1 MKAFLDFIANNHV
14 VAIIVA
20 AVIAVAVATLI
31 IVSAKKKQKKRDKEY
46 AEMFKEVPIVNDD
59 TEEINANEN
68 LPEFTVHEMDWL
80 KGERGFEGVLRTKL
94 PPLKAQPETAASN
107 AKSTATPDDGEA
119 KQTKQA
125 TQPENIGKDEP
136 KNVATA
142 TDETS
147 KSAKKQKKSSKKA
160 ENEAKKKIATDGNA
174 GTNAETVAIA
184 STQLSIDDLTEK
196 KIADPDEKAISDEKV
211 ISDEK
216 AIADASENVKTE
228 NIKEEQMKK
237 ETAKRATVKAE
248 ANTPA
253 EKVATEKTVAEKT
266 AARRTA
272 TEKVAAEKPVTNKTE
287 KVIAEKPATDKTEKV
302 VTEKPAANKTE
313 NVVAEKTATDKTE
326 NVVTEKP
333 ATDKTDKKT
342 LGKWIIK
349 EKGEGE
355 FVAYL
360 YANNKELMLTSE
372 TYSSPDGAKKGIA
385 TIRKNAAI
393 DDNFTYY
400 RDKNKNYFF
409 KLKTSKNR
417 FLCVGETYANK
428 SACLK
433 SIESVKNFVDSP
445 LAEKIEKDVT
455 VINYTPMQDETY
467 VPRKNSGKWIISKL
481 DDETYFAQ
489 LFASNGELL
498 LSSESYASYSSA
510 KDAVENIT
518 QNGLNGNFI
527 IDSDKKGRY
536 FFKIRNAQ
544 KLTLCVG
551 ETYSQLTACQSAIE
565 SVFGFLKTAKLAEG
579 K

>member
-1 MKAFLDFIANNHV
+1 MKAILDFIANNRAVTIIFAAV
-14 VAIIVA
+14 VVIAVVVFLIVA
-20 AVIAVAVATLI
+20 A
-31 IVSAKKKQKKRDKEY
+31 KKNQKKRDKEY
-46 AEMFKEVPIVNDD
+46 AEMFKEVPIVNAD

-80 KGERGFEGVLRTKL
+80 KGERGFKGVLRTKL
-94 PPLKAQPETAASN
+94 PPVKAQRETEANNPKPTENADAKATRSLRPESG
-107 AKSTATPDDGEA
+107 PDNTVKA
-119 KQTKQA
+119 
-125 TQPENIGKDEP
+125 NDES
-136 KNVATA
+136 
-142 TDETS
+142 DE
-147 KSAKKQKKSSKKA
+147 SAKKQKKSGKKA
-160 ENEAKKKIATDGNA
+160 EKDGKRKTATNDNK
-174 GTNAETVAIA
+174 ETGAAV

-196 KIADPDEKAISDEKV
+196 NAAETDEKTF
-211 ISDEK
+211 
-216 AIADASENVKTE
+216 ADASESVKSVKKE
-228 NIKEEQMKK
+228 NIKEEIMKK
-237 ETAKRATVKAE
+237 GSTKNATVKTKADI
-248 ANTPA
+248 PA
-253 EKVATEKTVAEKT
+253 EKVATEQTVAEKS
-266 AARRTA
+266 A
-272 TEKVAAEKPVTNKTE
+272 TEKNTQE
-287 KVIAEKPATDKTEKV
+287 KVVAEKPA
-302 VTEKPAANKTE
+302 A
-313 NVVAEKTATDKTE
+313 
-326 NVVTEKP
+326 
-333 ATDKTDKKT
+333 DKKS

-360 YANNKELMLTSE
+360 YANNKEIMLTSE

-393 DDNFTYY
+393 DENFTYY

-417 FLCVGETYANK
+417 LLCAGETYANK

-433 SIESVKNFVDSP
+433 SIESGKNFVDSP

-455 VINYTPMQDETY
+455 IINYTPGQDEAYT
-467 VPRKNSGKWIISKL
+467 PRKNSGKWVISEL
-481 DDETYFAQ
+481 DDETFIAQ

-527 IDSDKKGRY
+527 IDSDKKGRF

-565 SVFGFLKTAKLAEG
+565 SVFGFLKTAKLAEE

>member
-1 MKAFLDFIANNHV
+1 MKAILDFIANNRV
-14 VAIIVA
+14 VTIIFAAVVVIAVVVFLIVA
-20 AVIAVAVATLI
+20 A
-31 IVSAKKKQKKRDKEY
+31 KKNQKKRDKEY
-46 AEMFKEVPIVNDD
+46 AEMFKEVPIVNAD

-94 PPLKAQPETAASN
+94 PPVKAQRGTEANNPKPTVN
-107 AKSTATPDDGEA
+107 ADA
-119 KQTKQA
+119 QA
-125 TQPENIGKDEP
+125 TRTLRPESEPNDTVKANDES
-136 KNVATA
+136 
-142 TDETS
+142 DE
-147 KSAKKQKKSSKKA
+147 SAKKQKKSGKKT
-160 ENEAKKKIATDGNA
+160 EKDGKRKTATNDNK
-174 GTNAETVAIA
+174 ETVAA
-184 STQLSIDDLTEK
+184 VSTQLSIDDLTEK
-196 KIADPDEKAISDEKV
+196 NAAETDEKT
-211 ISDEK
+211 
-216 AIADASENVKTE
+216 IADASESVKSVKKE
-228 NIKEEQMKK
+228 NIKEEIMKK
-237 ETAKRATVKAE
+237 GSTKNSTVKTE
-248 ANTPA
+248 ADIPA
-253 EKVATEKTVAEKT
+253 EKVATEQTVAEKSV
-266 AARRTA
+266 
-272 TEKVAAEKPVTNKTE
+272 TEKTTKE
-287 KVIAEKPATDKTEKV
+287 KVIAEKPA
-302 VTEKPAANKTE
+302 A
-313 NVVAEKTATDKTE
+313 
-326 NVVTEKP
+326 
-333 ATDKTDKKT
+333 DKKA

-360 YANNKELMLTSE
+360 YANNKEIMLTSE

-393 DDNFTYY
+393 DENFTYY

-417 FLCVGETYANK
+417 LLCAGETYANK

-455 VINYTPMQDETY
+455 IINYTPGQDEAYT
-467 VPRKNSGKWIISKL
+467 PRKNSGKWVISEL
-481 DDETYFAQ
+481 DDETFIAQ

-527 IDSDKKGRY
+527 IDSDKKGRF

-565 SVFGFLKTAKLAEG
+565 SVFGFLKTAKLAEE

>member
-1 MKAFLDFIANNHV
+1 MKAILDFITNNRV
-14 VAIIVA
+14 VTIIFAAVVVIAVVVFIIVA
-20 AVIAVAVATLI
+20 
-31 IVSAKKKQKKRDKEY
+31 AKKKQKKRDKEY
-46 AEMFKEVPIVNDD
+46 AEMFKEVPIVNAD

-94 PPLKAQPETAASN
+94 PPVKAQRETEANNPKPTEN
-107 AKSTATPDDGEA
+107 ADE
-119 KQTKQA
+119 QA
-125 TQPENIGKDEP
+125 TRTLRPESGPNNTVKANDES
-136 KNVATA
+136 
-142 TDETS
+142 DE
-147 KSAKKQKKSSKKA
+147 SAKKQKKSGKKA
-160 ENEAKKKIATDGNA
+160 EKDGKRKTATNDNK
-174 GTNAETVAIA
+174 ETGAAV

-196 KIADPDEKAISDEKV
+196 NADETDEKTF
-211 ISDEK
+211 
-216 AIADASENVKTE
+216 ADASESVKSVKIE
-228 NIKEEQMKK
+228 NIKEEIMKK
-237 ETAKRATVKAE
+237 GSTKKSTAKTE
-248 ANTPA
+248 ADIPA
-253 EKVATEKTVAEKT
+253 EKVATEQTVAEKSV
-266 AARRTA
+266 
-272 TEKVAAEKPVTNKTE
+272 TEKTTKE
-287 KVIAEKPATDKTEKV
+287 KVIAEKPA
-302 VTEKPAANKTE
+302 A
-313 NVVAEKTATDKTE
+313 
-326 NVVTEKP
+326 
-333 ATDKTDKKT
+333 DKKA

-360 YANNKELMLTSE
+360 YANNKEIMLTSE

-393 DDNFTYY
+393 DENFTYY

-417 FLCVGETYANK
+417 LLCAGETYANK

-455 VINYTPMQDETY
+455 IINYTPGQDEAYT
-467 VPRKNSGKWIISKL
+467 PRKNSGKWVISEL
-481 DDETYFAQ
+481 DDETFIAQ

-527 IDSDKKGRY
+527 IDSDKKGRF

-565 SVFGFLKTAKLAEG
+565 SVFGFLKTAKLAEE

>member
-1 MKAFLDFIANNHV
+1 MKAILDFIANNRV
-14 VAIIVA
+14 VTIIFAAVIVIAVVVFLIVA
-20 AVIAVAVATLI
+20 A
-31 IVSAKKKQKKRDKEY
+31 KKNQKKRDKEY
-46 AEMFKEVPIVNDD
+46 AEMFKEVPIVNAD

-94 PPLKAQPETAASN
+94 PPVKAQRETEANNPKPTENADAKATRTLRPESGPNNTVKAN
-107 AKSTATPDDGEA
+107 
-119 KQTKQA
+119 
-125 TQPENIGKDEP
+125 DES
-136 KNVATA
+136 
-142 TDETS
+142 DE
-147 KSAKKQKKSSKKA
+147 SAKKQKKTGKKA
-160 ENEAKKKIATDGNA
+160 EKDGKRKTATNDNK
-174 GTNAETVAIA
+174 ETGAAA

-196 KIADPDEKAISDEKV
+196 NADETDEKTF
-211 ISDEK
+211 
-216 AIADASENVKTE
+216 ADASESVKSVKKE
-228 NIKEEQMKK
+228 NIKEEIMKK
-237 ETAKRATVKAE
+237 GSTKNSTAKTE
-248 ANTPA
+248 ADVPA
-253 EKVATEKTVAEKT
+253 EKVATEQTVAEKSV
-266 AARRTA
+266 
-272 TEKVAAEKPVTNKTE
+272 TEKTTKE
-287 KVIAEKPATDKTEKV
+287 KVIAEKPMA
-302 VTEKPAANKTE
+302 
-313 NVVAEKTATDKTE
+313 
-326 NVVTEKP
+326 
-333 ATDKTDKKT
+333 DKKT
-342 LGKWIIK
+342 LGKWVIK

-360 YANNKELMLTSE
+360 YANNKEIMLTSE

-393 DDNFTYY
+393 DENFTYY

-417 FLCVGETYANK
+417 LLCAGETYANK

-455 VINYTPMQDETY
+455 IINYTPGQDEAYT
-467 VPRKNSGKWIISKL
+467 PRKNSGKWVISEL
-481 DDETYFAQ
+481 DDETFIAQ

-527 IDSDKKGRY
+527 IDSDKKGRF

-565 SVFGFLKTAKLAEG
+565 SVFGFLKTAKLAEE

>member
-1 MKAFLDFIANNHV
+1 MKAILDFIARNRVPALIIAAV
-14 VAIIVA
+14 VAI
-20 AVIAVAVATLI
+20 AVVTLI
-31 IVSAKKKQKKRDKEY
+31 IVSAKKRQKKRDKEY
-46 AEMFKEVPIVNDD
+46 AEMFKEVPIVNADA
-59 TEEINANEN
+59 EEINANEN

-94 PPLKAQPETAASN
+94 PPVKSQPETAENSAASAEN
-107 AKSTATPDDGEA
+107 DDA
-119 KQTKQA
+119 DTTKQTA
-125 TQPENIGKDEP
+125 RPEKIETSKP
-136 KNVATA
+136 KNAVTA
-142 TDETS
+142 TDETA
-147 KSAKKQKKSSKKA
+147 KSAKKQKKTSKKTDK
-160 ENEAKKKIATDGNA
+160 ETKKKFATDDA
-174 GTNAETVAIA
+174 AETVAPV
-184 STQLSIDDLTEK
+184 STQLSIDDIAEK
-196 KIADPDEKAISDEKV
+196 NDAETDEKAIT
-211 ISDEK
+211 
-216 AIADASENVKTE
+216 DASESINKTK
-228 NIKEEQMKK
+228 N
-237 ETAKRATVKAE
+237 
-248 ANTPA
+248 
-253 EKVATEKTVAEKT
+253 VAEKP
-266 AARRTA
+266 A
-272 TEKVAAEKPVTNKTE
+272 TEE
-287 KVIAEKPATDKTEKV
+287 ISAEKPATDKK
-302 VTEKPAANKTE
+302 A
-313 NVVAEKTATDKTE
+313 
-326 NVVTEKP
+326 
-333 ATDKTDKKT
+333 

-349 EKGEGE
+349 EKGDGE

-372 TYSSPDGAKKGIA
+372 TYSTPDGAKKGIA
-385 TIRKNAAI
+385 TIKKNAAI

-417 FLCVGETYANK
+417 FLCAGETYANK

-455 VINYTPMQDETY
+455 VINYTPAQDETY
-467 VPRKNSGKWIISKL
+467 VPRKNSGKWVISKL

-510 KDAVENIT
+510 RDAVGNIT

-536 FFKIRNAQ
+536 FFKIRNAH

-551 ETYSQLTACQSAIE
+551 ETYSQLTACQNAIE
-565 SVFGFLKTAKLAEG
+565 SVFGFLKTAKLAEN

>member
-1 MKAFLDFIANNHV
+1 MKAILDFIANNRV
-14 VAIIVA
+14 VTIIFAAVVVIAVVVFLIVA
-20 AVIAVAVATLI
+20 A
-31 IVSAKKKQKKRDKEY
+31 KKNQKKRDKEY

-94 PPLKAQPETAASN
+94 PPVKAQRETEANNPKPTEN
-107 AKSTATPDDGEA
+107 ADE
-119 KQTKQA
+119 QA
-125 TQPENIGKDEP
+125 TRTLRPESGPNNTVKANDES
-136 KNVATA
+136 
-142 TDETS
+142 DE
-147 KSAKKQKKSSKKA
+147 SAKKQKKSGKKA
-160 ENEAKKKIATDGNA
+160 EKDGKRKTATNDNK
-174 GTNAETVAIA
+174 ETGAAV

-196 KIADPDEKAISDEKV
+196 NADKTDEKTF
-211 ISDEK
+211 
-216 AIADASENVKTE
+216 ADASESVKSVKIE
-228 NIKEEQMKK
+228 NIKEEIMKK
-237 ETAKRATVKAE
+237 GSTKNSTAKTE
-248 ANTPA
+248 ADIPA
-253 EKVATEKTVAEKT
+253 EKVATEQTVAEKSV
-266 AARRTA
+266 
-272 TEKVAAEKPVTNKTE
+272 TEKTTKE
-287 KVIAEKPATDKTEKV
+287 KVIAEKPA
-302 VTEKPAANKTE
+302 A
-313 NVVAEKTATDKTE
+313 
-326 NVVTEKP
+326 
-333 ATDKTDKKT
+333 DKKT

-360 YANNKELMLTSE
+360 YANNKEIMLTSE

-393 DDNFTYY
+393 DENFTYY

-417 FLCVGETYANK
+417 LLCAGETYANK

-455 VINYTPMQDETY
+455 IINYTPGQDEAYT
-467 VPRKNSGKWIISKL
+467 PRKNSGKWVISEL
-481 DDETYFAQ
+481 DDETFIAQ

-527 IDSDKKGRY
+527 IDSDKKGRF

-565 SVFGFLKTAKLAEG
+565 SVFGFLKTAKLAEE

>member
-1 MKAFLDFIANNHV
+1 MKAILDFIANNRV
-14 VAIIVA
+14 VTIIFAAVVVIAVVVFLIVA
-20 AVIAVAVATLI
+20 A
-31 IVSAKKKQKKRDKEY
+31 KKRQKKRDKEY
-46 AEMFKEVPIVNDD
+46 AEMFKEVPIVNAD

-94 PPLKAQPETAASN
+94 PPVKAQRGTEANNPKPTENADAQTTRTLRPESGPNNTVKAN
-107 AKSTATPDDGEA
+107 
-119 KQTKQA
+119 
-125 TQPENIGKDEP
+125 DES
-136 KNVATA
+136 
-142 TDETS
+142 DE
-147 KSAKKQKKSSKKA
+147 SAKKQKKSGKKA
-160 ENEAKKKIATDGNA
+160 EKDGKRKTATNDNK
-174 GTNAETVAIA
+174 ETGAAV

-196 KIADPDEKAISDEKV
+196 NAAETDEKTF
-211 ISDEK
+211 
-216 AIADASENVKTE
+216 ADASESVKSVKKE
-228 NIKEEQMKK
+228 NIKEEIMKK
-237 ETAKRATVKAE
+237 GSTKNSTVKTE
-248 ANTPA
+248 ADVPA
-253 EKVATEKTVAEKT
+253 EKVATEQTVAEKSV
-266 AARRTA
+266 
-272 TEKVAAEKPVTNKTE
+272 TEKTTKE
-287 KVIAEKPATDKTEKV
+287 KVVAEKPA
-302 VTEKPAANKTE
+302 A
-313 NVVAEKTATDKTE
+313 
-326 NVVTEKP
+326 
-333 ATDKTDKKT
+333 DKKA
-342 LGKWIIK
+342 LGKWVIK

-360 YANNKELMLTSE
+360 YANNKEIMLTSE

-393 DDNFTYY
+393 DENFTYY

-417 FLCVGETYANK
+417 LLCAGETYANK

-455 VINYTPMQDETY
+455 IINYTPGQDEAYT
-467 VPRKNSGKWIISKL
+467 PRKNSGKWVIFEL
-481 DDETYFAQ
+481 DDETFIAQ

-527 IDSDKKGRY
+527 IDSDKKGRF
-536 FFKIRNAQ
+536 FFKIRNSQ

-565 SVFGFLKTAKLAEG
+565 SVFGFLKTAKLAEE

>member
-1 MKAFLDFIANNHV
+1 MKAILDFIANNRV
-14 VAIIVA
+14 VTIIFA
-20 AVIAVAVATLI
+20 AVVVIAVVVFLIVA
-31 IVSAKKKQKKRDKEY
+31 AKKKQKKRDKEY
-46 AEMFKEVPIVNDD
+46 AEMFKEVPIVNAD

-94 PPLKAQPETAASN
+94 PPVKAQRETEANNPKPTENADAKATRTLRPESGPNNTVKAN
-107 AKSTATPDDGEA
+107 
-119 KQTKQA
+119 
-125 TQPENIGKDEP
+125 DES
-136 KNVATA
+136 
-142 TDETS
+142 DE
-147 KSAKKQKKSSKKA
+147 SAKKQKKSGKKA
-160 ENEAKKKIATDGNA
+160 EKDGKRKTATNDNK
-174 GTNAETVAIA
+174 ETGAAV

-196 KIADPDEKAISDEKV
+196 NAAETDEKTF
-211 ISDEK
+211 
-216 AIADASENVKTE
+216 ADASESDKSVKIE
-228 NIKEEQMKK
+228 NIKEEIMKK
-237 ETAKRATVKAE
+237 GSTKNSTVKTE
-248 ANTPA
+248 ADIPA
-253 EKVATEKTVAEKT
+253 EKVATEQTVAEKS
-266 AARRTA
+266 A
-272 TEKVAAEKPVTNKTE
+272 TEKTTKE
-287 KVIAEKPATDKTEKV
+287 KVVAEKPA
-302 VTEKPAANKTE
+302 A
-313 NVVAEKTATDKTE
+313 
-326 NVVTEKP
+326 
-333 ATDKTDKKT
+333 DKKA

-360 YANNKELMLTSE
+360 YANNKEIMLTSE

-393 DDNFTYY
+393 DENFTYY

-417 FLCVGETYANK
+417 LLCAGETYANK

-455 VINYTPMQDETY
+455 IINYTPGQDEAYT
-467 VPRKNSGKWIISKL
+467 PRKNSGKWVISEL
-481 DDETYFAQ
+481 DDETFIAQ

-527 IDSDKKGRY
+527 IDSDKKGRF

-565 SVFGFLKTAKLAEG
+565 SVFGFLKTAKLAEE

>member
-1 MKAFLDFIANNHV
+1 MKAILDFIANNRV
-14 VAIIVA
+14 VTIIFA
-20 AVIAVAVATLI
+20 AVVVIAVVVFLIVA
-31 IVSAKKKQKKRDKEY
+31 AKKKQKKRDKEY

-94 PPLKAQPETAASN
+94 PPVKAQRETEANNPKPTEN
-107 AKSTATPDDGEA
+107 ADA
-119 KQTKQA
+119 QA
-125 TQPENIGKDEP
+125 TRTLRPESGPNNTVKANDES
-136 KNVATA
+136 
-142 TDETS
+142 DE
-147 KSAKKQKKSSKKA
+147 SAKKQKKSGKKA
-160 ENEAKKKIATDGNA
+160 EKDGKRKTATNDNK
-174 GTNAETVAIA
+174 ETGAAV

-196 KIADPDEKAISDEKV
+196 NADETDEKTF
-211 ISDEK
+211 
-216 AIADASENVKTE
+216 ADASESVKSVKKE
-228 NIKEEQMKK
+228 NIKEEIMKK
-237 ETAKRATVKAE
+237 GSTKNSTAKTE
-248 ANTPA
+248 ADIPA
-253 EKVATEKTVAEKT
+253 EKVATEQTVAEKSV
-266 AARRTA
+266 
-272 TEKVAAEKPVTNKTE
+272 TEKTTKE
-287 KVIAEKPATDKTEKV
+287 KVVAEKPA
-302 VTEKPAANKTE
+302 
-313 NVVAEKTATDKTE
+313 
-326 NVVTEKP
+326 
-333 ATDKTDKKT
+333 TDKKT
-342 LGKWIIK
+342 LGKWVIK

-360 YANNKELMLTSE
+360 YANNKEIMLTSE

-393 DDNFTYY
+393 DENFTYY

-417 FLCVGETYANK
+417 LLCAGETYANK

-455 VINYTPMQDETY
+455 IINYTPGQDEAYT
-467 VPRKNSGKWIISKL
+467 PRKNSGKWVISEL
-481 DDETYFAQ
+481 DDETFIAQ

-527 IDSDKKGRY
+527 IDSDKKGRF

-565 SVFGFLKTAKLAEG
+565 SVFGFLKTAKLAEE

>member
-1 MKAFLDFIANNHV
+1 MKAILDFIANNRAVTIIFAAV
-14 VAIIVA
+14 VVIAVVVFLIVA
-20 AVIAVAVATLI
+20 A
-31 IVSAKKKQKKRDKEY
+31 KKNQKKRDKEY
-46 AEMFKEVPIVNDD
+46 AEMFKEVPIVNAD

-94 PPLKAQPETAASN
+94 PPVKAQRETEANNPKPTENADAKATRSLRPESG
-107 AKSTATPDDGEA
+107 PDNTVKA
-119 KQTKQA
+119 
-125 TQPENIGKDEP
+125 NDES
-136 KNVATA
+136 
-142 TDETS
+142 DE
-147 KSAKKQKKSSKKA
+147 SAKKQKKSGKKA
-160 ENEAKKKIATDGNA
+160 EKDGKRKTATNDNK
-174 GTNAETVAIA
+174 ETGAAV

-196 KIADPDEKAISDEKV
+196 NAAETDEKTF
-211 ISDEK
+211 
-216 AIADASENVKTE
+216 ADASESVKSFKKE
-228 NIKEEQMKK
+228 NIKEEIMKK
-237 ETAKRATVKAE
+237 GSTKNATVKTKADI
-248 ANTPA
+248 PA
-253 EKVATEKTVAEKT
+253 EKVATEQTVAEKS
-266 AARRTA
+266 A
-272 TEKVAAEKPVTNKTE
+272 TEKNTQE
-287 KVIAEKPATDKTEKV
+287 KVVAEKPA
-302 VTEKPAANKTE
+302 A
-313 NVVAEKTATDKTE
+313 
-326 NVVTEKP
+326 
-333 ATDKTDKKT
+333 DKKS

-360 YANNKELMLTSE
+360 YANNKEIMLTSE

-393 DDNFTYY
+393 DENFTYY

-417 FLCVGETYANK
+417 LLCAGETYANK

-455 VINYTPMQDETY
+455 IINYTPGQDEAYT
-467 VPRKNSGKWIISKL
+467 PRKNSGKWVISEL
-481 DDETYFAQ
+481 DDETFIAQ

-527 IDSDKKGRY
+527 IDSDKKGRF

-565 SVFGFLKTAKLAEG
+565 SVFGFLKTAKLAEE

>member
-1 MKAFLDFIANNHV
+1 MKAILDFIANNRV
-14 VAIIVA
+14 VTIIFA
-20 AVIAVAVATLI
+20 AVVVIAVVVFLIVA
-31 IVSAKKKQKKRDKEY
+31 AKKKQQKRDKEY
-46 AEMFKEVPIVNDD
+46 AEMFKEVPIVNAD

-94 PPLKAQPETAASN
+94 PPVKAQRETEANNPKPTEN
-107 AKSTATPDDGEA
+107 ADAKATRTLRTESGPNNTVKA
-119 KQTKQA
+119 
-125 TQPENIGKDEP
+125 NDES
-136 KNVATA
+136 
-142 TDETS
+142 DE
-147 KSAKKQKKSSKKA
+147 SAKKQKKSGKKT
-160 ENEAKKKIATDGNA
+160 EKDGKRKTATNDNK
-174 GTNAETVAIA
+174 ETGAVV

-196 KIADPDEKAISDEKV
+196 NAAETDEKT
-211 ISDEK
+211 
-216 AIADASENVKTE
+216 IADASESVKSVKKE
-228 NIKEEQMKK
+228 NIKEEIMKK
-237 ETAKRATVKAE
+237 GSTKSATVKTE
-248 ANTPA
+248 TDTPA
-253 EKVATEKTVAEKT
+253 EKVATEQTVAEKSV
-266 AARRTA
+266 
-272 TEKVAAEKPVTNKTE
+272 TEKTTKE
-287 KVIAEKPATDKTEKV
+287 KVIAEKPA
-302 VTEKPAANKTE
+302 A
-313 NVVAEKTATDKTE
+313 
-326 NVVTEKP
+326 
-333 ATDKTDKKT
+333 DKKA

-360 YANNKELMLTSE
+360 YANNKEIMLTSE

-393 DDNFTYY
+393 DENFTYY

-417 FLCVGETYANK
+417 LLCAGETYANK

-455 VINYTPMQDETY
+455 IINYTPGQDEAYT
-467 VPRKNSGKWIISKL
+467 PRKNSGKWAISEL
-481 DDETYFAQ
+481 DDETFIAQ

>member
-1 MKAFLDFIANNHV
+1 MKAILDFIANNRV
-14 VAIIVA
+14 VTIIFA
-20 AVIAVAVATLI
+20 AVVVIAVVVFLIVA
-31 IVSAKKKQKKRDKEY
+31 AKKKQKKRDKEY

-80 KGERGFEGVLRTKL
+80 KGEKGFEGVLRTKL
-94 PPLKAQPETAASN
+94 PPVKAQRETEANNPKPTEN
-107 AKSTATPDDGEA
+107 ADA
-119 KQTKQA
+119 QA
-125 TQPENIGKDEP
+125 TRTLRPESGPNDTVKANDES
-136 KNVATA
+136 
-142 TDETS
+142 DE
-147 KSAKKQKKSSKKA
+147 SAKKQKKSGKKA
-160 ENEAKKKIATDGNA
+160 EKDGKRKTATNDNK
-174 GTNAETVAIA
+174 ETGAAV

-196 KIADPDEKAISDEKV
+196 NAAETDEKTFAG
-211 ISDEK
+211 
-216 AIADASENVKTE
+216 ASENVKSVKIE
-228 NIKEEQMKK
+228 NIKEEIMKK
-237 ETAKRATVKAE
+237 GSTKNSTVKTE
-248 ANTPA
+248 ADIPA
-253 EKVATEKTVAEKT
+253 EKVATEQTVAEKSV
-266 AARRTA
+266 
-272 TEKVAAEKPVTNKTE
+272 TEKTTKE
-287 KVIAEKPATDKTEKV
+287 KVIAEKPA
-302 VTEKPAANKTE
+302 A
-313 NVVAEKTATDKTE
+313 
-326 NVVTEKP
+326 
-333 ATDKTDKKT
+333 DKKA

-360 YANNKELMLTSE
+360 YANNKEIMLTSE

-393 DDNFTYY
+393 DENFTYY

-417 FLCVGETYANK
+417 LLCAGETYANK

-455 VINYTPMQDETY
+455 IINYTPGQDEAYT
-467 VPRKNSGKWIISKL
+467 PRKNSGKWVISEL
-481 DDETYFAQ
+481 DDETFIAQ

-527 IDSDKKGRY
+527 IDSDKKGRF

-551 ETYSQLTACQSAIE
+551 ETYSQLAACQSAIE
-565 SVFGFLKTAKLAEG
+565 SVFGFLKTAKLAEE

>member
-1 MKAFLDFIANNHV
+1 MKAILDFIANNRV
-14 VAIIVA
+14 VTIIFAAVIVIAVVVFIIVA
-20 AVIAVAVATLI
+20 
-31 IVSAKKKQKKRDKEY
+31 AKKKQKKRDKEY
-46 AEMFKEVPIVNDD
+46 AEMFKELPIVNAD

-94 PPLKAQPETAASN
+94 PPVKAQRETEANNPEPTEN
-107 AKSTATPDDGEA
+107 ADAKATRTLRLESG
-119 KQTKQA
+119 
-125 TQPENIGKDEP
+125 P
-136 KNVATA
+136 KNTVNAN
-142 TDETS
+142 DES
-147 KSAKKQKKSSKKA
+147 DESAKKQKRTGKKA
-160 ENEAKKKIATDGNA
+160 EKDGKRKTATNDNK
-174 GTNAETVAIA
+174 ETGAAV

-196 KIADPDEKAISDEKV
+196 NADKTDEKT
-211 ISDEK
+211 
-216 AIADASENVKTE
+216 IADASESVKSVKEE
-228 NIKEEQMKK
+228 NIKEEIMKK
-237 ETAKRATVKAE
+237 GSTKNSTAKTE
-248 ANTPA
+248 ADIPA
-253 EKVATEKTVAEKT
+253 EKVATEQTVAEKSV
-266 AARRTA
+266 
-272 TEKVAAEKPVTNKTE
+272 TEKTTKE
-287 KVIAEKPATDKTEKV
+287 KVVAEKPA
-302 VTEKPAANKTE
+302 A
-313 NVVAEKTATDKTE
+313 
-326 NVVTEKP
+326 
-333 ATDKTDKKT
+333 DKKA

-360 YANNKELMLTSE
+360 YANNKEIMLTSE
-372 TYSSPDGAKKGIA
+372 TYSSPDGAKKGIT

-393 DDNFTYY
+393 DENFTYY

-417 FLCVGETYANK
+417 LLCAGETYANK

-455 VINYTPMQDETY
+455 IINYTPGQDESYT
-467 VPRKNSGKWIISKL
+467 PRKNSGKWVISEL
-481 DDETYFAQ
+481 DDETFIAQ

-565 SVFGFLKTAKLAEG
+565 SVFGFLKTAKLAEE

>member
-1 MKAFLDFIANNHV
+1 MKAILDFIANNRV
-14 VAIIVA
+14 VTIIFA
-20 AVIAVAVATLI
+20 AVVVIAVVVFLIVA
-31 IVSAKKKQKKRDKEY
+31 AKKKQKKRDKEY

-94 PPLKAQPETAASN
+94 PPVKAQRGTEANNPKPTEN
-107 AKSTATPDDGEA
+107 ADA
-119 KQTKQA
+119 QA
-125 TQPENIGKDEP
+125 TRTLRTEFGPNNTVKANDES
-136 KNVATA
+136 
-142 TDETS
+142 DE
-147 KSAKKQKKSSKKA
+147 SAKKQKKSGKKT
-160 ENEAKKKIATDGNA
+160 EKDGKRKTATNDNK
-174 GTNAETVAIA
+174 ETGAAV

-196 KIADPDEKAISDEKV
+196 TAAETDEKTF
-211 ISDEK
+211 
-216 AIADASENVKTE
+216 ADASESVKSVKIE
-228 NIKEEQMKK
+228 NIKEEIMKK
-237 ETAKRATVKAE
+237 GSTKNSTAKTE
-248 ANTPA
+248 ADIPA
-253 EKVATEKTVAEKT
+253 EKVATEQTVAEKSV
-266 AARRTA
+266 
-272 TEKVAAEKPVTNKTE
+272 TEKNTKE
-287 KVIAEKPATDKTEKV
+287 KVVAEKPA
-302 VTEKPAANKTE
+302 A
-313 NVVAEKTATDKTE
+313 
-326 NVVTEKP
+326 
-333 ATDKTDKKT
+333 DKKT

-360 YANNKELMLTSE
+360 YANNKEIMLTSE

-393 DDNFTYY
+393 DENFTYY

-417 FLCVGETYANK
+417 LLCAGETYANK

-455 VINYTPMQDETY
+455 IINYTPGQDEAYT
-467 VPRKNSGKWIISKL
+467 PRKNSGKWVISEL
-481 DDETYFAQ
+481 DDETFIAQ

-527 IDSDKKGRY
+527 IDSDKKGRF

-565 SVFGFLKTAKLAEG
+565 SVFGFLKTAKLAEE

>member
-1 MKAFLDFIANNHV
+1 MKAILDFIANNRV
-14 VAIIVA
+14 VTIIFA
-20 AVIAVAVATLI
+20 AVVVIAVVVFLIVA
-31 IVSAKKKQKKRDKEY
+31 AKKKQKKRDKEY
-46 AEMFKEVPIVNDD
+46 AEMFKEVPIVNAD

-94 PPLKAQPETAASN
+94 PPVKAQRETEANNPKPTENADAKATRTLRPES
-107 AKSTATPDDGEA
+107 G
-119 KQTKQA
+119 
-125 TQPENIGKDEP
+125 P
-136 KNVATA
+136 KNTVNAN
-142 TDETS
+142 DES
-147 KSAKKQKKSSKKA
+147 DESAKKQKKSGKKT
-160 ENEAKKKIATDGNA
+160 EKDGKRKTATNDNK
-174 GTNAETVAIA
+174 ETGAAV

-196 KIADPDEKAISDEKV
+196 NAAETDEKTF
-211 ISDEK
+211 
-216 AIADASENVKTE
+216 ADASENVKSVKIE
-228 NIKEEQMKK
+228 NIKEEIMKK
-237 ETAKRATVKAE
+237 GSTKSATVKTE
-248 ANTPA
+248 ADVPV
-253 EKVATEKTVAEKT
+253 EKVATEQTVAEKSV
-266 AARRTA
+266 
-272 TEKVAAEKPVTNKTE
+272 TEKTTKE
-287 KVIAEKPATDKTEKV
+287 KVIAEKPA
-302 VTEKPAANKTE
+302 A
-313 NVVAEKTATDKTE
+313 
-326 NVVTEKP
+326 
-333 ATDKTDKKT
+333 DKKT
-342 LGKWIIK
+342 LGKWVIK

-360 YANNKELMLTSE
+360 YANNKEIMLTSE
-372 TYSSPDGAKKGIA
+372 TYSSPD
-385 TIRKNAAI
+385 AAI
-393 DDNFTYY
+393 DENFTYY

-417 FLCVGETYANK
+417 LLCAGETYANK

-455 VINYTPMQDETY
+455 IINYTPGQDEAYT
-467 VPRKNSGKWIISKL
+467 PRKNSGKWVISEL
-481 DDETYFAQ
+481 DDETFIAQ

-527 IDSDKKGRY
+527 IDSDKKGRF

-565 SVFGFLKTAKLAEG
+565 SVFGFLKSAKLAEE

>member
-1 MKAFLDFIANNHV
+1 MKAILDFIANNRV
-14 VAIIVA
+14 VTIIFA
-20 AVIAVAVATLI
+20 AVVVIAVVVFLIVA
-31 IVSAKKKQKKRDKEY
+31 AKKKQQKRDKEY
-46 AEMFKEVPIVNDD
+46 AEMFKEVPIVNAD

-94 PPLKAQPETAASN
+94 PPVKAQRETEANNPKPTEN
-107 AKSTATPDDGEA
+107 ADE
-119 KQTKQA
+119 QA
-125 TQPENIGKDEP
+125 TRTLRPESGP
-136 KNVATA
+136 KNTVNAN
-142 TDETS
+142 DES
-147 KSAKKQKKSSKKA
+147 DESAKKQKKSGKKT
-160 ENEAKKKIATDGNA
+160 EKDGKRKTATNDNK
-174 GTNAETVAIA
+174 ETGAAV

-196 KIADPDEKAISDEKV
+196 NAAETDEKTF
-211 ISDEK
+211 
-216 AIADASENVKTE
+216 ADASENVKSVKIE
-228 NIKEEQMKK
+228 NIKEEIMKK
-237 ETAKRATVKAE
+237 GSTKSATVKTE
-248 ANTPA
+248 ADVPV
-253 EKVATEKTVAEKT
+253 EKVATEQTVAEKSV
-266 AARRTA
+266 
-272 TEKVAAEKPVTNKTE
+272 TEKTTKE
-287 KVIAEKPATDKTEKV
+287 KVIAEKPA
-302 VTEKPAANKTE
+302 A
-313 NVVAEKTATDKTE
+313 
-326 NVVTEKP
+326 
-333 ATDKTDKKT
+333 DKKT
-342 LGKWIIK
+342 LGKWVIK

-360 YANNKELMLTSE
+360 YANNKEIMLTSE

-393 DDNFTYY
+393 DENFTYY

-417 FLCVGETYANK
+417 LLCAGETYANK

-455 VINYTPMQDETY
+455 IINYTPGQDEAYT
-467 VPRKNSGKWIISKL
+467 PRKNSGKWVISEL
-481 DDETYFAQ
+481 DDETFIAQ

-527 IDSDKKGRY
+527 IDSDKKGRF

-565 SVFGFLKTAKLAEG
+565 SVFGFLKSAKLAEE

>member
-1 MKAFLDFIANNHV
+1 MKAILDFIANNRV
-14 VAIIVA
+14 VTIIFAAVVVIAVVVFLIVA
-20 AVIAVAVATLI
+20 A
-31 IVSAKKKQKKRDKEY
+31 KKNQKKRDKEY

-94 PPLKAQPETAASN
+94 PPVKAQRETEANNPKPTEN
-107 AKSTATPDDGEA
+107 ADA
-119 KQTKQA
+119 QA
-125 TQPENIGKDEP
+125 TRTLRPEFGPNNTVKANDES
-136 KNVATA
+136 
-142 TDETS
+142 DE
-147 KSAKKQKKSSKKA
+147 SAKKQKKSGKKA
-160 ENEAKKKIATDGNA
+160 EEDGKRKTATNDNK
-174 GTNAETVAIA
+174 ETGAAV

-196 KIADPDEKAISDEKV
+196 NAAETDEKTF
-211 ISDEK
+211 
-216 AIADASENVKTE
+216 ADASESVKSVKIE
-228 NIKEEQMKK
+228 NIKEEIMKK
-237 ETAKRATVKAE
+237 GSTKNSTAKTE
-248 ANTPA
+248 ADIPA
-253 EKVATEKTVAEKT
+253 EKVATEQTVAEKSV
-266 AARRTA
+266 
-272 TEKVAAEKPVTNKTE
+272 TEKTTKE
-287 KVIAEKPATDKTEKV
+287 KVIAEKPA
-302 VTEKPAANKTE
+302 A
-313 NVVAEKTATDKTE
+313 
-326 NVVTEKP
+326 
-333 ATDKTDKKT
+333 DKKA

-360 YANNKELMLTSE
+360 YANNKEIMLTSE

-393 DDNFTYY
+393 DENFTYY

-417 FLCVGETYANK
+417 LLCAGETYANK

-455 VINYTPMQDETY
+455 IINYTPGQDEAYT
-467 VPRKNSGKWIISKL
+467 PRKNSGKWVISEL
-481 DDETYFAQ
+481 DDETFIAQ

-527 IDSDKKGRY
+527 IDSDKKGRF

-565 SVFGFLKTAKLAEG
+565 SVFGFLKTAKLAEE

>member
-1 MKAFLDFIANNHV
+1 MKAILDFIANNRV
-14 VAIIVA
+14 VTIIFA
-20 AVIAVAVATLI
+20 AVVVIAVVVFLIVA
-31 IVSAKKKQKKRDKEY
+31 AKKKQKKRDKEY
-46 AEMFKEVPIVNDD
+46 AEMFKEVPIVNAD

-94 PPLKAQPETAASN
+94 PPVKAQRETEANNPKPTEN
-107 AKSTATPDDGEA
+107 ADE
-119 KQTKQA
+119 QA
-125 TQPENIGKDEP
+125 TRSLRPESGPNNTVKANDES
-136 KNVATA
+136 
-142 TDETS
+142 D
-147 KSAKKQKKSSKKA
+147 KSAKKQKKSGKKT
-160 ENEAKKKIATDGNA
+160 EKDGKRKTATNDNK
-174 GTNAETVAIA
+174 ETGAVV

-196 KIADPDEKAISDEKV
+196 NADETDEKTF
-211 ISDEK
+211 
-216 AIADASENVKTE
+216 ADASESVKSVKIE
-228 NIKEEQMKK
+228 NIKEEIMKK
-237 ETAKRATVKAE
+237 GSTKNSTTKTDADV
-248 ANTPA
+248 PA
-253 EKVATEKTVAEKT
+253 EKVATEQTVAEKSV
-266 AARRTA
+266 
-272 TEKVAAEKPVTNKTE
+272 TEKTTKE
-287 KVIAEKPATDKTEKV
+287 KVVAEKPA
-302 VTEKPAANKTE
+302 A
-313 NVVAEKTATDKTE
+313 
-326 NVVTEKP
+326 
-333 ATDKTDKKT
+333 DKKA

-360 YANNKELMLTSE
+360 YANNKEIMLTSE

-393 DDNFTYY
+393 DENFTYY

-417 FLCVGETYANK
+417 LLCAGETYK

-455 VINYTPMQDETY
+455 IINYTPGQDEAYT
-467 VPRKNSGKWIISKL
+467 PRKNSGKWVISEL
-481 DDETYFAQ
+481 DDETFIAQ

-527 IDSDKKGRY
+527 IDSDKKGRF

-565 SVFGFLKTAKLAEG
+565 SVFGFLKTAKLAEE

>member
-1 MKAFLDFIANNHV
+1 MKAILDFIANNRV
-14 VAIIVA
+14 VTIIFA
-20 AVIAVAVATLI
+20 AVVVIAVVVFLIVA
-31 IVSAKKKQKKRDKEY
+31 AKKKQKKRDKEY
-46 AEMFKEVPIVNDD
+46 AEMFKEVPIVNAD

-94 PPLKAQPETAASN
+94 PPVKAQRETEANNPKPTEN
-107 AKSTATPDDGEA
+107 ADE
-119 KQTKQA
+119 QA
-125 TQPENIGKDEP
+125 TRTLRPESGPNNTVKANDES
-136 KNVATA
+136 
-142 TDETS
+142 DE
-147 KSAKKQKKSSKKA
+147 SAKKQKKSGKKA
-160 ENEAKKKIATDGNA
+160 EKDGKRKTATNDNK
-174 GTNAETVAIA
+174 ETGAAV

-196 KIADPDEKAISDEKV
+196 NADETDEKTF
-211 ISDEK
+211 
-216 AIADASENVKTE
+216 ADASENVKSVKIE
-228 NIKEEQMKK
+228 NIKEEIMKK
-237 ETAKRATVKAE
+237 GSTKNATVKTE
-248 ANTPA
+248 ADIPV
-253 EKVATEKTVAEKT
+253 EKVATEQTVAEKSV
-266 AARRTA
+266 
-272 TEKVAAEKPVTNKTE
+272 TEKTTKE
-287 KVIAEKPATDKTEKV
+287 KVIAEKPA
-302 VTEKPAANKTE
+302 A
-313 NVVAEKTATDKTE
+313 
-326 NVVTEKP
+326 
-333 ATDKTDKKT
+333 DKKT

-360 YANNKELMLTSE
+360 YANNKEIMLTSE

-393 DDNFTYY
+393 DENFTYY

-417 FLCVGETYANK
+417 LLCAGETYANK

-455 VINYTPMQDETY
+455 IINYTPGQDEAYT
-467 VPRKNSGKWIISKL
+467 PRKNSGKWVISEL
-481 DDETYFAQ
+481 DDETFIAQ

-527 IDSDKKGRY
+527 IDSDKKGRF

-565 SVFGFLKTAKLAEG
+565 SVFGFLKTAKLAEE

>member
-1 MKAFLDFIANNHV
+1 MKAILDFIANNRV
-14 VAIIVA
+14 VTIIFAAVVVIAVVVFLIVA
-20 AVIAVAVATLI
+20 A
-31 IVSAKKKQKKRDKEY
+31 KKRQKNRDKEY
-46 AEMFKEVPIVNDD
+46 AEMFKEVPIVNAD

-94 PPLKAQPETAASN
+94 PPVKAQRETEANNPKPTEN
-107 AKSTATPDDGEA
+107 ADA
-119 KQTKQA
+119 QA
-125 TQPENIGKDEP
+125 TRTLRTESGPNDTVKANDES
-136 KNVATA
+136 
-142 TDETS
+142 DE
-147 KSAKKQKKSSKKA
+147 SAKKQKKSGKQA
-160 ENEAKKKIATDGNA
+160 EKDGKRKTATNDNK
-174 GTNAETVAIA
+174 ETGAAV

-196 KIADPDEKAISDEKV
+196 NADETDEKTF
-211 ISDEK
+211 
-216 AIADASENVKTE
+216 ADASESVKSVKKE
-228 NIKEEQMKK
+228 NIKEEIMKK
-237 ETAKRATVKAE
+237 GSTKNATAKTE
-248 ANTPA
+248 ADIPA
-253 EKVATEKTVAEKT
+253 EKVATEQTVAEKSV
-266 AARRTA
+266 
-272 TEKVAAEKPVTNKTE
+272 TEKTTKE
-287 KVIAEKPATDKTEKV
+287 KVVAEKPA
-302 VTEKPAANKTE
+302 A
-313 NVVAEKTATDKTE
+313 
-326 NVVTEKP
+326 
-333 ATDKTDKKT
+333 DKKT

-360 YANNKELMLTSE
+360 YANNKEIMLTSE

-393 DDNFTYY
+393 DENFTYY

-417 FLCVGETYANK
+417 LLCAGETYANK

-455 VINYTPMQDETY
+455 IINYTPGQDEAYT
-467 VPRKNSGKWIISKL
+467 PRKNSGKWVISEL
-481 DDETYFAQ
+481 DDETFIAQ

-527 IDSDKKGRY
+527 IDSDKKGRF

-565 SVFGFLKTAKLAEG
+565 SVFGFLKTAKLAEE

>member
-1 MKAFLDFIANNHV
+1 MKAILDFIANNRV
-14 VAIIVA
+14 VTIIFAAVVVIAVVVFLIVA
-20 AVIAVAVATLI
+20 A
-31 IVSAKKKQKKRDKEY
+31 KKNQKKRDKEY
-46 AEMFKEVPIVNDD
+46 AEMFKEVPIVNAD

-94 PPLKAQPETAASN
+94 PPVRAQRETEANNPKPTENADEQETRTLRPESGPNNTVKAN
-107 AKSTATPDDGEA
+107 
-119 KQTKQA
+119 
-125 TQPENIGKDEP
+125 DES
-136 KNVATA
+136 
-142 TDETS
+142 DE
-147 KSAKKQKKSSKKA
+147 SAKKQKKSGKKA
-160 ENEAKKKIATDGNA
+160 EKDGKRKTATNDNK
-174 GTNAETVAIA
+174 ETGAAV

-196 KIADPDEKAISDEKV
+196 NADKTDEKTF
-211 ISDEK
+211 
-216 AIADASENVKTE
+216 ADASENVKSVKKE
-228 NIKEEQMKK
+228 NIKEEIMKK
-237 ETAKRATVKAE
+237 GSTKNSTAKTE
-248 ANTPA
+248 ADIPA
-253 EKVATEKTVAEKT
+253 EKVATEQTVAEKSV
-266 AARRTA
+266 
-272 TEKVAAEKPVTNKTE
+272 TEKTAKE
-287 KVIAEKPATDKTEKV
+287 KVIAEKPA
-302 VTEKPAANKTE
+302 A
-313 NVVAEKTATDKTE
+313 
-326 NVVTEKP
+326 
-333 ATDKTDKKT
+333 DKKA

-360 YANNKELMLTSE
+360 YANNKEIMLTSE

-393 DDNFTYY
+393 DENFTYY

-417 FLCVGETYANK
+417 LLCAGETYANK

-455 VINYTPMQDETY
+455 IINYTPGQDEAYT
-467 VPRKNSGKWIISKL
+467 PRKNSGKWVISEL
-481 DDETYFAQ
+481 DDETFIAQ

-527 IDSDKKGRY
+527 IDSDKKGRF

-565 SVFGFLKTAKLAEG
+565 SVFGFLKTAKLAEE

>member
-1 MKAFLDFIANNHV
+1 MKAILDFIASNSV
-14 VAIIVA
+14 VTIILAAII
-20 AVIAVAVATLI
+20 VIAVAMLI
-31 IVSAKKKQKKRDKEY
+31 IVSAKKKQKKRDKAY
-46 AEMFKEVPIVNDD
+46 ADMFKEVPIVNDD
-59 TEEINANEN
+59 SEENNVGEN
-68 LPEFTVHEMDWL
+68 RPEFAVHEMDWL

-94 PPLKAQPETAASN
+94 PPLKAQPETSAIKANSPENSDADAIEQN
-107 AKSTATPDDGEA
+107 AVTATNETV
-119 KQTKQA
+119 K
-125 TQPENIGKDEP
+125 PE
-136 KNVATA
+136 
-142 TDETS
+142 
-147 KSAKKQKKSSKKA
+147 KKQKKSSKKA
-160 ENEAKKKIATDGNA
+160 EKEARKRTEANGNE
-174 GTNAETVAIA
+174 ETFAAA
-184 STQLSIDDLTEK
+184 STQLSIDDIT
-196 KIADPDEKAISDEKV
+196 
-211 ISDEK
+211 
-216 AIADASENVKTE
+216 
-228 NIKEEQMKK
+228 
-237 ETAKRATVKAE
+237 
-248 ANTPA
+248 
-253 EKVATEKTVAEKT
+253 EKT
-266 AARRTA
+266 AAEPDVDVITDASEIAENENDKEENMKKESIDKSVKGKTVNVETKKTA
-272 TEKVAAEKPVTNKTE
+272 QKAPAKITASEKMPAEKAP
-287 KVIAEKPATDKTEKV
+287 AEKPA
-302 VTEKPAANKTE
+302 A
-313 NVVAEKTATDKTE
+313 
-326 NVVTEKP
+326 
-333 ATDKTDKKT
+333 DKKT
-342 LGKWIIK
+342 VGKWIIK

-385 TIRKNAAI
+385 TIKKNATENE
-393 DDNFTYY
+393 NFTYY

-417 FLCVGETYANK
+417 FLCAGETYANK

-455 VINYTPMQDETY
+455 VINYTPGQDAAY
-467 VPRKNSGKWIISKL
+467 VPRKNSGKWVISEL

-565 SVFGFLKTAKLAEG
+565 SVFGFLKTAKLAEN

>member
-1 MKAFLDFIANNHV
+1 MKAILDFIANNRV
-14 VAIIVA
+14 VTIIFA
-20 AVIAVAVATLI
+20 AVVVIAVVVFLIVA
-31 IVSAKKKQKKRDKEY
+31 AKKKQKKRDKEY
-46 AEMFKEVPIVNDD
+46 AEMFKEVPIVNAD

-94 PPLKAQPETAASN
+94 PPVKAQRETEANNPKPTEN
-107 AKSTATPDDGEA
+107 ADA
-119 KQTKQA
+119 QA
-125 TQPENIGKDEP
+125 TRTLRPESGPNDTVKANDES
-136 KNVATA
+136 
-142 TDETS
+142 DE
-147 KSAKKQKKSSKKA
+147 SAKRQKKSSKKA
-160 ENEAKKKIATDGNA
+160 EKDGKRKTATNDNK
-174 GTNAETVAIA
+174 ETGAAV

-196 KIADPDEKAISDEKV
+196 NAAETDEKTF
-211 ISDEK
+211 
-216 AIADASENVKTE
+216 ADASESDKSVKIE
-228 NIKEEQMKK
+228 NIKEEIMKK
-237 ETAKRATVKAE
+237 GSTKNSTVKTE
-248 ANTPA
+248 ADIPA
-253 EKVATEKTVAEKT
+253 EKVATEQTVAEKSV
-266 AARRTA
+266 
-272 TEKVAAEKPVTNKTE
+272 TEKTTKE
-287 KVIAEKPATDKTEKV
+287 KVVAEKPA
-302 VTEKPAANKTE
+302 
-313 NVVAEKTATDKTE
+313 
-326 NVVTEKP
+326 
-333 ATDKTDKKT
+333 TDKKT
-342 LGKWIIK
+342 LGKWVIK

-360 YANNKELMLTSE
+360 YANNKEIMLTSE

-393 DDNFTYY
+393 DENFTYY

-417 FLCVGETYANK
+417 LLCAGETYANK

-455 VINYTPMQDETY
+455 IINYTPGQDEAYT
-467 VPRKNSGKWIISKL
+467 PRKNSGKWVISEL
-481 DDETYFAQ
+481 DDETFIAQ

-527 IDSDKKGRY
+527 IDSDKKGRF

-565 SVFGFLKTAKLAEG
+565 SVFGFLKTAKLAEE

>member
-1 MKAFLDFIANNHV
+1 MKAFLDFIASNHV

-20 AVIAVAVATLI
+20 AVIAIAVATLI

-107 AKSTATPDDGEA
+107 AKSTANPDDGVA
-119 KQTKQA
+119 KQA
-125 TQPENIGKDEP
+125 AQPEKIEKNEP

-142 TDETS
+142 TDEVA
-147 KSAKKQKKSSKKA
+147 KSAKKQKKSSKKT
-160 ENEAKKKIATDGNA
+160 EKEAKKKIATDGAA

-184 STQLSIDDLTEK
+184 SMQLSIDDLTEK
-196 KIADPDEKAISDEKV
+196 KIADPDEKAISDKKAISNEKV
-211 ISDEK
+211 
-216 AIADASENVKTE
+216 IADASESVKTE

-237 ETAKRATVKAE
+237 ESAKRATVKAE

-253 EKVATEKTVAEKT
+253 EKVATEKT

-272 TEKVAAEKPVTNKTE
+272 TEKVAAEKLATNKTE
-287 KVIAEKPATDKTEKV
+287 KVVAEKPATDKTEKA

-313 NVVAEKTATDKTE
+313 NVVTEKPATDKTE

-333 ATDKTDKKT
+333 ATDKTDKKA

-417 FLCVGETYANK
+417 FLCAGETYANK

>member
-1 MKAFLDFIANNHV
+1 MKAILDFIANNRV
-14 VAIIVA
+14 VTIIFA
-20 AVIAVAVATLI
+20 AVVVIAVVVFLIVA
-31 IVSAKKKQKKRDKEY
+31 AKKKQQKRDKEY
-46 AEMFKEVPIVNDD
+46 AEMFKEVPIVNAD

-94 PPLKAQPETAASN
+94 PPVRAQRETEANNPKPTENADAKATRMLRPESGPNDTVKAN
-107 AKSTATPDDGEA
+107 
-119 KQTKQA
+119 
-125 TQPENIGKDEP
+125 DES
-136 KNVATA
+136 
-142 TDETS
+142 DE
-147 KSAKKQKKSSKKA
+147 SAKRQKKSSKKA
-160 ENEAKKKIATDGNA
+160 EKDGKRKTATNDNK
-174 GTNAETVAIA
+174 ETGAAV

-196 KIADPDEKAISDEKV
+196 NADETDEKTF
-211 ISDEK
+211 
-216 AIADASENVKTE
+216 ADASESVKSVKIE
-228 NIKEEQMKK
+228 NIKEEIMKK
-237 ETAKRATVKAE
+237 GSIKKATVKTE
-248 ANTPA
+248 ADIPA
-253 EKVATEKTVAEKT
+253 EKVATEQTVAEKSV
-266 AARRTA
+266 
-272 TEKVAAEKPVTNKTE
+272 TEKTTKE
-287 KVIAEKPATDKTEKV
+287 KVVAEKPA
-302 VTEKPAANKTE
+302 A
-313 NVVAEKTATDKTE
+313 
-326 NVVTEKP
+326 
-333 ATDKTDKKT
+333 DKKA

-360 YANNKELMLTSE
+360 YANNKEIMLTSE

-393 DDNFTYY
+393 DENFTYY

-417 FLCVGETYANK
+417 LLCAGETYANK

-455 VINYTPMQDETY
+455 IINYTPGQDEAYT
-467 VPRKNSGKWIISKL
+467 PRKNSGKWMISEL
-481 DDETYFAQ
+481 DDETFIAQ

-527 IDSDKKGRY
+527 IDSDKKGRF

-565 SVFGFLKTAKLAEG
+565 SVFGFLKTAKLAEE

>member
-1 MKAFLDFIANNHV
+1 MKAILDFIANNRV
-14 VAIIVA
+14 VTIIFA
-20 AVIAVAVATLI
+20 AVVVIAVVVFLIVA
-31 IVSAKKKQKKRDKEY
+31 AKKKQQKRDKEY
-46 AEMFKEVPIVNDD
+46 AEMFKEVPIVNAD

-94 PPLKAQPETAASN
+94 PPVKVQRETEANNPKPTEN
-107 AKSTATPDDGEA
+107 ADA
-119 KQTKQA
+119 QA
-125 TQPENIGKDEP
+125 TRTLRPESGPNNTVKANDES
-136 KNVATA
+136 
-142 TDETS
+142 DE
-147 KSAKKQKKSSKKA
+147 SAKKQKKSGKKA
-160 ENEAKKKIATDGNA
+160 EKDGKRKTATNDNK
-174 GTNAETVAIA
+174 ETGAAV

-196 KIADPDEKAISDEKV
+196 NAAETDEKTF
-211 ISDEK
+211 
-216 AIADASENVKTE
+216 ADASESVKSVKIE
-228 NIKEEQMKK
+228 SIKEEIMKK
-237 ETAKRATVKAE
+237 GSTKNSTAKTE
-248 ANTPA
+248 ADIPA
-253 EKVATEKTVAEKT
+253 EKVATEQTVAEKSV
-266 AARRTA
+266 
-272 TEKVAAEKPVTNKTE
+272 TEKTTKE
-287 KVIAEKPATDKTEKV
+287 KVIAEKPA
-302 VTEKPAANKTE
+302 A
-313 NVVAEKTATDKTE
+313 
-326 NVVTEKP
+326 
-333 ATDKTDKKT
+333 DKKT
-342 LGKWIIK
+342 LGKWVIK

-360 YANNKELMLTSE
+360 YANNKEIMLTSE

-393 DDNFTYY
+393 DENFTYY

-417 FLCVGETYANK
+417 LLCAGETYANK

-455 VINYTPMQDETY
+455 IINYTPGQDEAYT
-467 VPRKNSGKWIISKL
+467 PRKNSGKWVISEL
-481 DDETYFAQ
+481 DDETFIAQ

-527 IDSDKKGRY
+527 IDSDKKGRF

-565 SVFGFLKTAKLAEG
+565 SVFGFLKTAKLAEE

>member
-1 MKAFLDFIANNHV
+1 MKAILDFIANNRV
-14 VAIIVA
+14 VTIIFA
-20 AVIAVAVATLI
+20 AVVVIAVVVFLIVA
-31 IVSAKKKQKKRDKEY
+31 AKKKQKKRDKEY
-46 AEMFKEVPIVNDD
+46 AEMFKEVPIVNAD

-94 PPLKAQPETAASN
+94 PPVKAQRETEANNPKPTEN
-107 AKSTATPDDGEA
+107 ADA
-119 KQTKQA
+119 QA
-125 TQPENIGKDEP
+125 TRTLRPESGPNDTVKANDES
-136 KNVATA
+136 
-142 TDETS
+142 DE
-147 KSAKKQKKSSKKA
+147 SAKRQKKSSKKA
-160 ENEAKKKIATDGNA
+160 EKDGKRKTATNDNK
-174 GTNAETVAIA
+174 ETGAAV

-196 KIADPDEKAISDEKV
+196 NAAETDEKTF
-211 ISDEK
+211 
-216 AIADASENVKTE
+216 ADASESDKSVKIE
-228 NIKEEQMKK
+228 NIKEEIMKK
-237 ETAKRATVKAE
+237 GSTKNSTVKTE
-248 ANTPA
+248 ADIPA
-253 EKVATEKTVAEKT
+253 EKVATEQTVAEKSV
-266 AARRTA
+266 
-272 TEKVAAEKPVTNKTE
+272 TEKTTKE
-287 KVIAEKPATDKTEKV
+287 KVIAEKPAADK
-302 VTEKPAANKTE
+302 A
-313 NVVAEKTATDKTE
+313 
-326 NVVTEKP
+326 
-333 ATDKTDKKT
+333 DKKA

-360 YANNKELMLTSE
+360 YANNKEIMLTSE

-393 DDNFTYY
+393 DENFTYY

-417 FLCVGETYANK
+417 LLCAGETYANK

-455 VINYTPMQDETY
+455 IINYTPGQDEAYT
-467 VPRKNSGKWIISKL
+467 PRKNSGKWVISEL
-481 DDETYFAQ
+481 DDETFIAQ

-527 IDSDKKGRY
+527 IDSDKKGRF

-565 SVFGFLKTAKLAEG
+565 SVFGFLKTAKLAEE

>member
-1 MKAFLDFIANNHV
+1 MKAILDFIANNRV
-14 VAIIVA
+14 VTIIFA
-20 AVIAVAVATLI
+20 AVVVIAVVVFLIVA
-31 IVSAKKKQKKRDKEY
+31 AKKKQQKRDKEY

-94 PPLKAQPETAASN
+94 PPVKAQRETEANNPKPTEN
-107 AKSTATPDDGEA
+107 ADAKATRTLRHESGPNNTVKA
-119 KQTKQA
+119 
-125 TQPENIGKDEP
+125 NDES
-136 KNVATA
+136 
-142 TDETS
+142 DE
-147 KSAKKQKKSSKKA
+147 SAKKQKKSGKKA
-160 ENEAKKKIATDGNA
+160 EKDGKRKTATNDNK
-174 GTNAETVAIA
+174 ETGAAV

-196 KIADPDEKAISDEKV
+196 NADETDEKTF
-211 ISDEK
+211 
-216 AIADASENVKTE
+216 ADASENVKSVKKE
-228 NIKEEQMKK
+228 NIKEEIMKK
-237 ETAKRATVKAE
+237 GSTKNSTAKTE
-248 ANTPA
+248 ADVPA
-253 EKVATEKTVAEKT
+253 EKVATEQTVAEKSV
-266 AARRTA
+266 
-272 TEKVAAEKPVTNKTE
+272 TEKTTKE
-287 KVIAEKPATDKTEKV
+287 KVIAEKPA
-302 VTEKPAANKTE
+302 A
-313 NVVAEKTATDKTE
+313 
-326 NVVTEKP
+326 
-333 ATDKTDKKT
+333 DKKA

-360 YANNKELMLTSE
+360 YANNKEIMLTSE

-393 DDNFTYY
+393 DENFTYY

-417 FLCVGETYANK
+417 LLCAGETYANK

-455 VINYTPMQDETY
+455 IINYTPGQDEAYT
-467 VPRKNSGKWIISKL
+467 PRKNSGKWVISEL
-481 DDETYFAQ
+481 DDETFIAQ

-527 IDSDKKGRY
+527 IDSDKKGRF

-565 SVFGFLKTAKLAEG
+565 SVFGFLKTAKLAEE

>member
-1 MKAFLDFIANNHV
+1 MKAILDFIANNRV
-14 VAIIVA
+14 VTIIFA
-20 AVIAVAVATLI
+20 AVVVIAVVVFLIVA
-31 IVSAKKKQKKRDKEY
+31 AKKKQKKRDKEY
-46 AEMFKEVPIVNDD
+46 AEMFKEVPIVNAD

-94 PPLKAQPETAASN
+94 PPVKAQRETEANNPNPTENADAKATRTLRPESEPNDTVKAN
-107 AKSTATPDDGEA
+107 
-119 KQTKQA
+119 
-125 TQPENIGKDEP
+125 DES
-136 KNVATA
+136 
-142 TDETS
+142 DE
-147 KSAKKQKKSSKKA
+147 SAKRQKKSGKKA
-160 ENEAKKKIATDGNA
+160 EKDGKRKTATNDNK
-174 GTNAETVAIA
+174 ETGAAV

-196 KIADPDEKAISDEKV
+196 NADETDEKT
-211 ISDEK
+211 
-216 AIADASENVKTE
+216 IADASESVKSVKIE
-228 NIKEEQMKK
+228 NIKEEIMKK
-237 ETAKRATVKAE
+237 GSTKNSTAKTE
-248 ANTPA
+248 ADVPV
-253 EKVATEKTVAEKT
+253 EKVATEQTVAEKSV
-266 AARRTA
+266 
-272 TEKVAAEKPVTNKTE
+272 TEKTTKE
-287 KVIAEKPATDKTEKV
+287 KVIAEKPA
-302 VTEKPAANKTE
+302 A
-313 NVVAEKTATDKTE
+313 
-326 NVVTEKP
+326 
-333 ATDKTDKKT
+333 DKKT

-360 YANNKELMLTSE
+360 YANNKEIMLTSE

-393 DDNFTYY
+393 DENFTYY

-417 FLCVGETYANK
+417 LLCAGETYANK

-455 VINYTPMQDETY
+455 IINYTPGQDEAYT
-467 VPRKNSGKWIISKL
+467 PRKNSGKWVISEL
-481 DDETYFAQ
+481 DDETFIAQ

-527 IDSDKKGRY
+527 IDSDKKGRF

-551 ETYSQLTACQSAIE
+551 ETYSQLAACQSAIE
-565 SVFGFLKTAKLAEG
+565 SVFGFLKTAKLAEE

>member
-1 MKAFLDFIANNHV
+1 MKAILDFIANNRV
-14 VAIIVA
+14 VTIIFA
-20 AVIAVAVATLI
+20 AVVVIAVVVFLIVA
-31 IVSAKKKQKKRDKEY
+31 AKKKQKKRDKEY

-94 PPLKAQPETAASN
+94 PPVKAQRETEANNPKPTEN
-107 AKSTATPDDGEA
+107 ADA
-119 KQTKQA
+119 QA
-125 TQPENIGKDEP
+125 TRTLRTESGPNDTVKANDES
-136 KNVATA
+136 
-142 TDETS
+142 DE
-147 KSAKKQKKSSKKA
+147 SAKKQKKSGKKT
-160 ENEAKKKIATDGNA
+160 EKDGKRKTATNDNK
-174 GTNAETVAIA
+174 ETGAAV

-196 KIADPDEKAISDEKV
+196 TADETDEKTF
-211 ISDEK
+211 
-216 AIADASENVKTE
+216 ADASESVKSVKIE
-228 NIKEEQMKK
+228 NIKEEIMKK
-237 ETAKRATVKAE
+237 GSTKNSTAKTE
-248 ANTPA
+248 ADIPA
-253 EKVATEKTVAEKT
+253 EKVATEQTVAEKSV
-266 AARRTA
+266 
-272 TEKVAAEKPVTNKTE
+272 TEKTTKE
-287 KVIAEKPATDKTEKV
+287 KVIAEKPA
-302 VTEKPAANKTE
+302 A
-313 NVVAEKTATDKTE
+313 
-326 NVVTEKP
+326 
-333 ATDKTDKKT
+333 DKKA
-342 LGKWIIK
+342 LGKWVIK

-360 YANNKELMLTSE
+360 YANNKEIMLTSE

-393 DDNFTYY
+393 DENFTYY

-417 FLCVGETYANK
+417 LLCAGETYANK

-455 VINYTPMQDETY
+455 IINYTPGQDEAYT
-467 VPRKNSGKWIISKL
+467 PRKNSGKWVISEL
-481 DDETYFAQ
+481 DDETFIAQ

-527 IDSDKKGRY
+527 IDSDKKGRF

-565 SVFGFLKTAKLAEG
+565 SVFGFLKTAKLAEE

>member
-1 MKAFLDFIANNHV
+1 MKAILDFIANNRV
-14 VAIIVA
+14 VMIIFA
-20 AVIAVAVATLI
+20 AVVVIAVVVFLIVA
-31 IVSAKKKQKKRDKEY
+31 AKKKQQKRDKEY

-94 PPLKAQPETAASN
+94 PPVKAQRETEANNPKPTEN
-107 AKSTATPDDGEA
+107 ADA
-119 KQTKQA
+119 QA
-125 TQPENIGKDEP
+125 TRTLRPESGPNNTVKANDES
-136 KNVATA
+136 
-142 TDETS
+142 DE
-147 KSAKKQKKSSKKA
+147 SAKKQKKSGKKA
-160 ENEAKKKIATDGNA
+160 EKDGKRKTATNDNK
-174 GTNAETVAIA
+174 ETGAAV

-196 KIADPDEKAISDEKV
+196 NADETDEKTF
-211 ISDEK
+211 
-216 AIADASENVKTE
+216 ADASENVKSVKKE
-228 NIKEEQMKK
+228 NIKEEIMKK
-237 ETAKRATVKAE
+237 GSTKISTAKTE
-248 ANTPA
+248 ADIPA
-253 EKVATEKTVAEKT
+253 EKVATEQTVAEKSV
-266 AARRTA
+266 
-272 TEKVAAEKPVTNKTE
+272 TEKTTKE
-287 KVIAEKPATDKTEKV
+287 KVIAEKPA
-302 VTEKPAANKTE
+302 A
-313 NVVAEKTATDKTE
+313 
-326 NVVTEKP
+326 
-333 ATDKTDKKT
+333 DKKA

-360 YANNKELMLTSE
+360 YANNKEIMLTSE

-393 DDNFTYY
+393 DENFTYY

-417 FLCVGETYANK
+417 LLCAGETYANK

-455 VINYTPMQDETY
+455 IINYTPGQDEAYT
-467 VPRKNSGKWIISKL
+467 PRKNSGKWVISEL
-481 DDETYFAQ
+481 DDETFIAQ

-527 IDSDKKGRY
+527 IDSDKKGRF

-565 SVFGFLKTAKLAEG
+565 SVFGFLKTAKLAEE

>member
-1 MKAFLDFIANNHV
+1 MKAILDFIANNRV
-14 VAIIVA
+14 VTIIFAAVVVIAVVVFLIVA
-20 AVIAVAVATLI
+20 A
-31 IVSAKKKQKKRDKEY
+31 KKNQKKRDKEY
-46 AEMFKEVPIVNDD
+46 AEMFKEVPIVNAD

-94 PPLKAQPETAASN
+94 PPVKAQRETEANNPKPTEN
-107 AKSTATPDDGEA
+107 ADA
-119 KQTKQA
+119 QA
-125 TQPENIGKDEP
+125 TRTLRPESGPNDTEKANDES
-136 KNVATA
+136 
-142 TDETS
+142 DE
-147 KSAKKQKKSSKKA
+147 SAKKQKKSGKKT
-160 ENEAKKKIATDGNA
+160 EKDGKRKTATNDNK
-174 GTNAETVAIA
+174 ETGAAV

-196 KIADPDEKAISDEKV
+196 TADETAKKTF
-211 ISDEK
+211 
-216 AIADASENVKTE
+216 ADASESVKSVKIET
-228 NIKEEQMKK
+228 IKEEIMKK
-237 ETAKRATVKAE
+237 GSTKNSTAKTE
-248 ANTPA
+248 ADIPA
-253 EKVATEKTVAEKT
+253 EKVATEQTVAEKSV
-266 AARRTA
+266 
-272 TEKVAAEKPVTNKTE
+272 TEKTTKE
-287 KVIAEKPATDKTEKV
+287 KVVAEKPA
-302 VTEKPAANKTE
+302 A
-313 NVVAEKTATDKTE
+313 
-326 NVVTEKP
+326 
-333 ATDKTDKKT
+333 DKKA

-360 YANNKELMLTSE
+360 YANNKEIMLTSE

-393 DDNFTYY
+393 DENFTYY

-417 FLCVGETYANK
+417 LLCAGETYANK

-455 VINYTPMQDETY
+455 IINYTPGQDEAYT
-467 VPRKNSGKWIISKL
+467 PRKNSGKWVISEL
-481 DDETYFAQ
+481 DDETFIAQ

-527 IDSDKKGRY
+527 IDSDKKGRF

-565 SVFGFLKTAKLAEG
+565 SVFGFLKTAKLAEE

>member
-1 MKAFLDFIANNHV
+1 MKAILDFIANNRV
-14 VAIIVA
+14 VTIIFA
-20 AVIAVAVATLI
+20 AVVVIAVVVFLI
-31 IVSAKKKQKKRDKEY
+31 VTAKKRQKKRDKEY

-59 TEEINANEN
+59 TEEINANEK

-94 PPLKAQPETAASN
+94 PPVKAQRETEANNPKPTENADAKATRTLRPESGPNDTVKAN
-107 AKSTATPDDGEA
+107 
-119 KQTKQA
+119 
-125 TQPENIGKDEP
+125 DES
-136 KNVATA
+136 
-142 TDETS
+142 DE
-147 KSAKKQKKSSKKA
+147 SAKKQKKSGKKA
-160 ENEAKKKIATDGNA
+160 EKDGKRKTATNDNK
-174 GTNAETVAIA
+174 ETVAA
-184 STQLSIDDLTEK
+184 VSTQLSIDDLTEK
-196 KIADPDEKAISDEKV
+196 NADETDEKTF
-211 ISDEK
+211 
-216 AIADASENVKTE
+216 ADASESVKIK
-228 NIKEEQMKK
+228 NIKEEIMKK
-237 ETAKRATVKAE
+237 GSTKNSTAKTE
-248 ANTPA
+248 ADIPA
-253 EKVATEKTVAEKT
+253 EKVATEQTVAEKSV
-266 AARRTA
+266 
-272 TEKVAAEKPVTNKTE
+272 TEKTTKEKI
-287 KVIAEKPATDKTEKV
+287 IAEKPA
-302 VTEKPAANKTE
+302 A
-313 NVVAEKTATDKTE
+313 
-326 NVVTEKP
+326 
-333 ATDKTDKKT
+333 DKKA

-360 YANNKELMLTSE
+360 YANNKEIMLTSE

-393 DDNFTYY
+393 DENFTYY

-417 FLCVGETYANK
+417 LLCAGETYANK

-433 SIESVKNFVDSP
+433 SIESVKNFVDST
-445 LAEKIEKDVT
+445 LAEKNEKDVT
-455 VINYTPMQDETY
+455 IINYTPGQDEAYT
-467 VPRKNSGKWIISKL
+467 PRKNSGKWVISEL
-481 DDETYFAQ
+481 DDETFIAQ

-527 IDSDKKGRY
+527 IDSDKKGRF

-565 SVFGFLKTAKLAEG
+565 SVFGFLKTAKLAEE

>member
-1 MKAFLDFIANNHV
+1 MKAILDFIANNRV
-14 VAIIVA
+14 VTIIFA
-20 AVIAVAVATLI
+20 AVVVIAVVVFLIVA
-31 IVSAKKKQKKRDKEY
+31 AKKKQKKRDKEY
-46 AEMFKEVPIVNDD
+46 AEMFKEVPIVNAD

-94 PPLKAQPETAASN
+94 PPVKAQRETEANNPKPTENADAKATRTLRPES
-107 AKSTATPDDGEA
+107 G
-119 KQTKQA
+119 
-125 TQPENIGKDEP
+125 P
-136 KNVATA
+136 KNTVNAN
-142 TDETS
+142 DES
-147 KSAKKQKKSSKKA
+147 DESAKKQKKSGKKT
-160 ENEAKKKIATDGNA
+160 EKDGKRKTATNDNK
-174 GTNAETVAIA
+174 ETGAAV

-196 KIADPDEKAISDEKV
+196 NAAETDEKTF
-211 ISDEK
+211 
-216 AIADASENVKTE
+216 ADASENVKSVKIE
-228 NIKEEQMKK
+228 NIKEEIMKK
-237 ETAKRATVKAE
+237 GSTKSATVKTE
-248 ANTPA
+248 ADVPV
-253 EKVATEKTVAEKT
+253 EKVATEQTVAEKSV
-266 AARRTA
+266 
-272 TEKVAAEKPVTNKTE
+272 TEKTTKE
-287 KVIAEKPATDKTEKV
+287 KVVAEKPA
-302 VTEKPAANKTE
+302 A
-313 NVVAEKTATDKTE
+313 
-326 NVVTEKP
+326 
-333 ATDKTDKKT
+333 DKKT
-342 LGKWIIK
+342 LGKWVIK

-360 YANNKELMLTSE
+360 YANNKEIMLTSE

-393 DDNFTYY
+393 DENFTYY

-417 FLCVGETYANK
+417 LLCAGETYANK

-455 VINYTPMQDETY
+455 IINYTPGQDEAYT
-467 VPRKNSGKWIISKL
+467 PRKNSGKWVISEL
-481 DDETYFAQ
+481 DDETFIAQ

-527 IDSDKKGRY
+527 IDSDKKGRF

-565 SVFGFLKTAKLAEG
+565 SVFGFLKSAKLAEE

>member
-1 MKAFLDFIANNHV
+1 MKAILDFIANNRV
-14 VAIIVA
+14 VTIIFA
-20 AVIAVAVATLI
+20 AVVVIAVVVFLIVA
-31 IVSAKKKQKKRDKEY
+31 AKKKQKKRDKEY
-46 AEMFKEVPIVNDD
+46 AEMFKEVPIVNAD

-94 PPLKAQPETAASN
+94 PPVKAQRETEANNPKPTEN
-107 AKSTATPDDGEA
+107 ADA
-119 KQTKQA
+119 QA
-125 TQPENIGKDEP
+125 TLSLRPESGPNDTVKANDES
-136 KNVATA
+136 
-142 TDETS
+142 DE
-147 KSAKKQKKSSKKA
+147 SAKKQKKSGKKA
-160 ENEAKKKIATDGNA
+160 EKDGKRKTATNDNK
-174 GTNAETVAIA
+174 ETGAAV

-196 KIADPDEKAISDEKV
+196 NADETDEKTF
-211 ISDEK
+211 
-216 AIADASENVKTE
+216 ADASESVKSVKIE
-228 NIKEEQMKK
+228 NIKEEIMKK
-237 ETAKRATVKAE
+237 GSTKNSTAKTE
-248 ANTPA
+248 ADIPA
-253 EKVATEKTVAEKT
+253 EKVATEKTVAEKSV
-266 AARRTA
+266 
-272 TEKVAAEKPVTNKTE
+272 TEKTTKE
-287 KVIAEKPATDKTEKV
+287 KVIAEKPA
-302 VTEKPAANKTE
+302 A
-313 NVVAEKTATDKTE
+313 
-326 NVVTEKP
+326 
-333 ATDKTDKKT
+333 DKKT
-342 LGKWIIK
+342 LGKWVIK

-360 YANNKELMLTSE
+360 YANNKEIMLTSE

-385 TIRKNAAI
+385 TKRKNAAI
-393 DDNFTYY
+393 DENFTYY

-417 FLCVGETYANK
+417 LLCAGETYANK

-455 VINYTPMQDETY
+455 IINYTPGQDEAYT
-467 VPRKNSGKWIISKL
+467 PRKNSGKWVISEL
-481 DDETYFAQ
+481 DDETFIAQ

-527 IDSDKKGRY
+527 IDSDKKGRF
-536 FFKIRNAQ
+536 FFKIRNVQ

>member
-1 MKAFLDFIANNHV
+1 MKAILDFIANNRV
-14 VAIIVA
+14 VTIIFAAVVVIAVVVFLIVA
-20 AVIAVAVATLI
+20 A
-31 IVSAKKKQKKRDKEY
+31 KKNQKKRDKEY

-94 PPLKAQPETAASN
+94 PPVKAQRETEANNPKPTEN
-107 AKSTATPDDGEA
+107 ADA
-119 KQTKQA
+119 QA
-125 TQPENIGKDEP
+125 TRTLRPESGPNNTVKANDES
-136 KNVATA
+136 
-142 TDETS
+142 DE
-147 KSAKKQKKSSKKA
+147 SAKKQKKSGKKA
-160 ENEAKKKIATDGNA
+160 EKDGKRKTATNDNK
-174 GTNAETVAIA
+174 ETGAAV

-196 KIADPDEKAISDEKV
+196 NADETDEKTF
-211 ISDEK
+211 
-216 AIADASENVKTE
+216 ADASESVKSVKKE
-228 NIKEEQMKK
+228 NIKEEIMKK
-237 ETAKRATVKAE
+237 GSTKNSTAKTE
-248 ANTPA
+248 ADIPA
-253 EKVATEKTVAEKT
+253 EKVATEQTVAEKSV
-266 AARRTA
+266 
-272 TEKVAAEKPVTNKTE
+272 TEKTTKE
-287 KVIAEKPATDKTEKV
+287 KVVAEKPA
-302 VTEKPAANKTE
+302 
-313 NVVAEKTATDKTE
+313 
-326 NVVTEKP
+326 
-333 ATDKTDKKT
+333 TDKKT
-342 LGKWIIK
+342 LGKWVIK

-360 YANNKELMLTSE
+360 YANNKEIMLTSE

-393 DDNFTYY
+393 DENFTYY

-417 FLCVGETYANK
+417 LLCAGETYANK

-455 VINYTPMQDETY
+455 IINYTPGQDEAYT
-467 VPRKNSGKWIISKL
+467 PRKNSGKWVISEL
-481 DDETYFAQ
+481 DDETFIAQ

-527 IDSDKKGRY
+527 IDSDKKGRF

-565 SVFGFLKTAKLAEG
+565 SVFGFLKTAKLAEE